1 MCTHT
6 AMLTTVAR
14 VGIREFRANLAVFL
28 RRAQSGER
36 VVLTVDGRPV
46 AHLGPVATDVVSVSL
61 DDLVARGVVIAPRR
75 RGDFVPPDPVAM
87 WSGSRVD
94 RAVAEV
100 RR

>member
-1 MCTHT
+1 MI
-6 AMLTTVAR
+6 AGMAR

-36 VVLTVDGRPV
+36 VTLTVDGRPV
-46 AHLGPVATDVVSVSL
+46 AHLGPVATDMVAVSL
-61 DDLVARGVVIAPRR
+61 DDLVARGAVIAPRR
-75 RGDFVPPDPVAM
+75 RGDFVPPDPVTL